1 MSASRS
7 VACFA
12 AWRVRKPSGGSGLL
26 KIAHLLPFFGGMPR
40 LLIKN
45 ARALLGT
52 HPVEVA
58 CVNGAAMAT
67 LPMIEDAWLLAR
79 DGRIEAFGPMSA
91 WPGVSDWNE
100 LTVIEADGRYVLP
113 GWCDPHTH
121 TVFAAWREEEWVM
134 RLRGAT
140 YQDIAAAGGGI
151 LNSARKLRAMSEEEL
166 FTGAKA
172 RLEEMM
178 HLGTVAVEVKSGYGL
193 SLEGELKMLRVIQR
207 LNHELPLQVKAT
219 LLAAHALPEE
229 FKDRRD
235 AYVDLIVNELIP
247 QAAAEKL
254 ADFVD
259 VFCETNYFTV
269 AEMERILAAGNAHGL
284 PGKVHVNQFT
294 SIGAIA
300 AAVKHRAL
308 SVDHLEVMTDADIS
322 ALAASDLAL
331 AAPPIP
337 TALPGCSHFLG
348 IPYTPGRQLIERGC
362 ALALATDFNPGSS
375 PSANMNTV
383 VSLACTQMKLQ
394 PEEAI
399 NAATIN
405 AAAAVGLSGEL
416 GSIAVGKRASFIIT
430 REIPSPALLPYCFG
444 SDLIDTVIIDGTIVR
459 AGEAAA

>member
-1 MSASRS
+1 
-7 VACFA
+7 
-12 AWRVRKPSGGSGLL
+12 
-26 KIAHLLPFFGGMPR
+26 
-40 LLIKN
+40 
-45 ARALLGT
+45 
-52 HPVEVA
+52 
-58 CVNGAAMAT
+58 MAT
-67 LPMIEDAWLLAR
+67 LPAIEDAWLLAV

-91 WPGVSDWNE
+91 WPGVNDWNE
-100 LTVIEADGRYVLP
+100 LTVVDASDRYVLP

-121 TVFAAWREEEWVM
+121 TAFAAWREEEWVM

-140 YQDIAAAGGGI
+140 YQEIAAAGGGI
-151 LNSARKLRAMSEEEL
+151 LNSARKLRAMSEEDL
-166 FTGAKA
+166 FGGAKA

-178 HLGTVAVEVKSGYGL
+178 QLGTVAVEIKSGYGL
-193 SLEGELKMLRVIQR
+193 SLESELKMLRVIKR
-207 LNHELPLQVKAT
+207 LKETLPLQVKAT

-229 FKDRRD
+229 FKDHRD
-235 AYVDLIVNELIP
+235 AYVDLIVKELIP
-247 QAAAEKL
+247 QAATEKL

-269 AEMERILAAGNAHGL
+269 ADMERILEAGNAHGL

-300 AAVKHRAL
+300 AAVKHMAL
-308 SVDHLEVMTDADIS
+308 SVDHLEVMSDADFT
-322 ALAASDLAL
+322 ALNAAGT
-331 AAPPIP
+331 IP

-348 IPYTPGRQLIERGC
+348 IPYTPGRRLIDQGC

-375 PSANMNTV
+375 PSGNMNTV

-399 NAATIN
+399 TAATIN
-405 AAAAVGLSGEL
+405 AAAAMGLSHEL
-416 GSIAVGKRASFIIT
+416 GSIAVGRRASLIVT

-459 AGEAAA
+459 AGDAAA

>member
-1 MSASRS
+1 MPHFRS
-7 VACFA
+7 
-12 AWRVRKPSGGSGLL
+12 
-26 KIAHLLPFFGGMPR
+26 FGAMPR

-52 HPVEVA
+52 HPAEVTR
-58 CVNGAAMAT
+58 VGGAAIAA
-67 LPMIEDAWLLAR
+67 LPALEDAWLLAV

-91 WPGVSDWNE
+91 WPGVSDWNG

-134 RLRGAT
+134 RLRGAS
-140 YQDIAAAGGGI
+140 YQEIAAAGGGI

-166 FTGAKA
+166 FFGAKA

-178 HLGTVAVEVKSGYGL
+178 RLGTVAVEIKSGYGL
-193 SLEGELKMLRVIQR
+193 SLESELKMLRVIKR
-207 LNHELPLQVKAT
+207 LKNDLPLQLKAT

-235 AYVDLIVNELIP
+235 AYLDLIVKELIP

-269 AEMERILAAGNAHGL
+269 AEMERILEAGNAHGL
-284 PGKVHVNQFT
+284 PGKVHVNQFS

-300 AAVKHRAL
+300 AAVKHHAL
-308 SVDHLEVMTDADIS
+308 SVDHLEVMSEADFA
-322 ALAASDLAL
+322 ALSHVAL
-331 AAPPIP
+331 RRAQGDMGPMP

-348 IPYTPGRQLIERGC
+348 IPYTPGRRLIEQGC

-383 VSLACTQMKLQ
+383 VSLACTQMKLL

-399 NAATIN
+399 NAATLN
-405 AAAAVGLSGEL
+405 AAAAMQLEREV
-416 GSIAVGKRASFIIT
+416 GSIAVGKRASLIIT

-459 AGEAAA
+459 AGAAVA